1 MFRIL
6 SIDGGGIRGIIPAT
20 VLAELEARAARPV
33 CRLFDLI
40 AGTSTGGILACGLVT
55 PGPAGH
61 PRYGAAA
68 LVELYEREGP
78 RIFHQS
84 LARKLAAL
92 GSVLTAKYPA
102 DNIEPL
108 LRRYFGETRLAD
120 VLTDVII
127 PSYELEGRIP
137 WFFRSRRARTD
148 ATYNFRLWEVA
159 RATSAAPTYFPPL
172 RLDALGPDPDTAR
185 GFYALVDGG
194 VYANNPTMCAYVEA
208 LSAAPARGDVIVVS
222 VGTGQS
228 QTPIRYRDAKGWGR
242 FGWAPR
248 ILDVVFDG
256 VSDTIDYQLTQLV
269 RQSGV
274 TVRHVR
280 LQVPL
285 APGEDALDDARPAN
299 IANLK
304 RMGERII
311 RENETAISALAR
323 DLVR

>member
-20 VLAELEARAARPV
+20 VLAELEARAAQPA

-40 AGTSTGGILACGLVT
+40 AGTSTGGILACGLVI

-61 PRYGAAA
+61 PRYAAAA

-84 LARKLAAL
+84 LVRKLAAL
-92 GSVLTAKYPA
+92 GSVLSAKYPA
-102 DNIEPL
+102 DNIEPI
-108 LRRYFGETRLAD
+108 LRRYFGETRLAEA
-120 VLTDVII
+120 LTDVII

-148 ATYNFRLWEVA
+148 AAYNFRLWEVA
-159 RATSAAPTYFPPL
+159 RATSAAPTYFPPM
-172 RLDALGPDPDTAR
+172 RLDALGPDRDTDR

-208 LSAAPARGDVIVVS
+208 LSQTPAPADILVVS
-222 VGTGQS
+222 LGTGQAM
-228 QTPIRYRDAKGWGR
+228 TPIRYRDAKGWGR

-256 VSDTIDYQLTQLV
+256 VSDTIDYQLTRLL
-269 RQSGV
+269 RPAGV
-274 TVRHVR
+274 ALRRYR
-280 LQVPL
+280 LQAEL
-285 APGEDALDDARPAN
+285 APGQDALDDARPAN
-299 IANLK
+299 IARLK
-304 RMGERII
+304 EVGAEIVRQNDAALSDLAGELR
-311 RENETAISALAR
+311 R
-323 DLVR
+323 